1 MASKKKNI
9 LVLILSSLLILGA
22 CGHEKEK
29 KDESKP
35 KSESKKTHKK
45 NSNNSDKK
53 QKSES
58 KNNQNE
64 KESNKKQ
71 ESLNSQEQQINENN
85 NRPLSKDE
93 MSQRIK
99 SGQSVNGMVDAD
111 GDTWYQASGNND
123 MVGYTKPDGTQ
134 CTIGGCTTPEEQHNA
149 SIAQQP
155 TDNEQRYDYD
165 HNGIYRT
172 PREQKA
178 HERWIQDQI
187 DWANQQ
193 KNKK

>member
-1 MASKKKNI
+1 
-9 LVLILSSLLILGA
+9 
-22 CGHEKEK
+22 
-29 KDESKP
+29 
-35 KSESKKTHKK
+35 
-45 NSNNSDKK
+45 
-53 QKSES
+53 
-58 KNNQNE
+58 
-64 KESNKKQ
+64 
-71 ESLNSQEQQINENN
+71 
-85 NRPLSKDE
+85 

-111 GDTWYQASGNND
+111 GDTWYQAPGNND
-123 MVGYTKPDGTQ
+123 MIGYTKPDGTQ

>member
-1 MASKKKNI
+1 MKKKRKMKASTR
-9 LVLILSSLLILGA
+9 V
-22 CGHEKEK
+22 KV
-29 KDESKP
+29 
-35 KSESKKTHKK
+35 KKTHKK
-45 NSNNSDKK
+45 NSNNNDKK
-53 QKSES
+53 QKSER

-64 KESNKKQ
+64 KESNKNQ
-71 ESLNSQEQQINENN
+71 ESSNSQEQQINENN

-111 GDTWYQASGNND
+111 GDTWYQAPGNND
-123 MVGYTKPDGTQ
+123 MIGYTKPDGTQ
-134 CTIGGCTTPEEQHNA
+134 CTIGGCTTPEEQHHT
-149 SIAQQP
+149 SIDQQP